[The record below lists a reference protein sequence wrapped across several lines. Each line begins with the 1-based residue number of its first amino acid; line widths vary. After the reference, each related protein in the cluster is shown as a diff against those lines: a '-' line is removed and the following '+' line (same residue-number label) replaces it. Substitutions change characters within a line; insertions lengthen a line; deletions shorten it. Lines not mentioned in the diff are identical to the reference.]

1 MKNLIRFFVT
11 ALAAL
16 ILFSCGVKEK
26 EGTFVYVCTYAGI
39 IYDEDRADQVVEYL
53 DSACDGYFSVSHSYT
68 GLQSEAMQ
76 SACLDFTLNCNA
88 LNETVVCSYLESGEE
103 LYIYL
108 IDQASGTYLMF
119 CTFYG
124 KQEDPDALESD

>member
-1 MKNLIRFFVT
+1 MKKLTRFFVT

-16 ILFSCGVKEK
+16 TLFSCGVKDK
-26 EGTFVYVCTYAGI
+26 VGTYVYACTYVGNLS
-39 IYDEDRADQVVEYL
+39 DEDRADQLVEYL
-53 DSACDGYFSVSHSYT
+53 DAACDGYFSVSHSYT

-88 LNETVVCSYLESGEE
+88 LDETVVCSYLESGEV